1 MTSDRSIC
9 LPVLFL
15 VCVWRTF
22 VFGEQ
27 QFLEKPQPYQEVS
40 SGDDVKLRCIVQNK
54 GGQCI
59 WQKDRRPVGIQPD
72 KYEWANNRGSGDC
85 TLVIRRAN
93 LYFDD
98 GLWECQ
104 VTSSDFTRQDAL
116 SSEQS
121 RLLVKGGA
129 KHNCFCLILS
139 YLKCTL
145 MRVPVK
151 PREPQLEYGG
161 TFLGATLTLQEGQE
175 VMISCVSKYG
185 NPPAVI
191 KWFIGNKEE
200 KSYTSQSN
208 ATEVDNPKTWA
219 AHSILRVRGRRENH
233 GLPIRCVAM
242 HPTSLTP
249 MSTETRLD
257 VHYSPEV
264 RLEMGPQPLIT
275 APEDSVSVL
284 DLKCLADAN
293 PVPSIKWF
301 KDSVP
306 LDRLLIDATSS
317 SSLPSLTQD
326 KTTGLNDTMWSAN
339 LHFEPI
345 TRNDA
350 GLYSCKATNN
360 VGESVL
366 ASYRLDVQYEP
377 REKRKEGNI
386 TSMNMEE
393 MALLGTA
400 VAPFECSE
408 FEANPSPQYR
418 WVHLRGSLA
427 ETIENRVQNKGGGR
441 RLHLE
446 NIMWSD
452 EGEYRCIAFNTI
464 NGVKRETSSS
474 IQYVLHVTG
483 PPEIQV
489 KPLLGD
495 KNLFES
501 IGWAGEPVH
510 RLKSRFCSRPPPK
523 LVAWQWG
530 SSHIRAGENILPKY
544 EALPLE
550 PIVENKVVTNCYWA
564 KLEIKDLRKEDA
576 RMYTLLVES
585 EKGRDSTN
593 IKLIVRDP
601 TEMRVIAAAVAV
613 GLLFLLLL
621 ISISVY
627 SLLRMRRGRY
637 QRKVEEEGSIAADAL
652 YSNGASMDQQKS
664 INSSHAK
671 TFARKS
677 SLDSGQDVYDYS
689 RIVKQTRAMSP
700 EALKVR
706 RAPAVLQPPT
716 IV

>member
-1 MTSDRSIC
+1 MTFDRSIR
-9 LPVLFL
+9 LLDFL
-15 VCVWRTF
+15 LVICISRTF

-72 KYEWANNRGSGDC
+72 KYEWANSRSSGDC

-98 GLWECQ
+98 GFWECQ

-121 RLLVKGGA
+121 RLLVK
-129 KHNCFCLILS
+129 
-139 YLKCTL
+139 
-145 MRVPVK
+145 VK
-151 PREPQLEYGG
+151 PKEPQLEYGG
-161 TFLGATLTLQEGQE
+161 TILGATLMLQEGQE
-175 VMISCVSKYG
+175 VMISCISKYG

-219 AHSILRVRGRRENH
+219 AHSFLRVRGRRENH

-264 RLEMGPQPLIT
+264 RLEMGPQPLMA
-275 APEDSVSVL
+275 APEDSVSFL
-284 DLKCLADAN
+284 NLKCLADAN

-317 SSLPSLTQD
+317 SSPSLTQG
-326 KTTGLNDTMWSAN
+326 KTTELNDTMWSAK
-339 LHFEPI
+339 LHFEPV
-345 TRNDA
+345 TRSDA

-360 VGESVL
+360 VGESAP
-366 ASYRLDVQYEP
+366 ASYRLDVQYGP
-377 REKRKEGNI
+377 KEKSKDGNV
-386 TSMNMEE
+386 TSMNVED
-393 MALLGTA
+393 MALLGSA
-400 VAPFECSE
+400 MAPFECSE

-427 ETIENRVQNKGGGR
+427 EPIENRVQNKGGGR

-474 IQYVLHVTG
+474 IRYVLHVTG

-489 KPLLGD
+489 KPLLGE
-495 KNLFES
+495 NLLES
-501 IGWAGEPVH
+501 VGWAGEPVH
-510 RLKSRFCSRPPPK
+510 RLKFRFCSRPPPK

-530 SSHIRAGENILPKY
+530 SSHLRAGESINPKY
-544 EALPLE
+544 DALPLE
-550 PIVENKVVTNCYWA
+550 PIIENKMVTNCYWA

-576 RMYTLLVES
+576 RIYILLVES
-585 EKGRDSTN
+585 EKGQDSTN

-637 QRKVEEEGSIAADAL
+637 RQKVEEEGSIAADAL

-664 INSSHAK
+664 MNSSHAK

-677 SLDSGQDVYDYS
+677 SLDGSQGVYDYN
-689 RIVKQTRAMSP
+689 RIAKQTRAMSP